1 MSPFPSVLPPSPR
14 RRRRRRLAGA
24 LAVTL
29 TAGVA
34 LALSP
39 TGPTAAA
46 AEAVC
51 ADFTRRVYTTV
62 DPTRGAQLMTTVLGE
77 SLAGDARGLTRPGTG
92 TLSAAPDPGTGL
104 VPVTRLL
111 RESDGQYLYR
121 TTSTGVAEAVAAG
134 YVSQGT
140 VFHAATTGGAC
151 LRPVT
156 ELVKGEAHRYVST
169 AAERSQLVAAG
180 WRNAGVVF
188 HLGRGS
194 LAQVFTI
201 AVIPDTQ
208 QETKTPGDPRFL
220 DRSRW
225 LVANRDRL
233 KLAFVTHTGDVTDWD
248 TPDHYMYVTASAALA
263 PLAGVVPYSLSIGNH
278 DTAAVGPGGSAA
290 DPTMTKVL
298 VRDTRT
304 FNTYLAGGTAALAGR
319 FEAGKVDNTFSTFR
333 AGGLRWLVLNLELW
347 PRPEAV
353 EWARGV
359 VAAHPRHN
367 VVVNTHSYLDA
378 TGALVQSA
386 GYGATSPQY
395 LYDRLVSASPNVKI
409 VVSGHTGTS
418 FARVDH
424 TPSGNVVNSFLLAMH
439 DGRTNPVRLL
449 EVNTTTDEVA
459 SYVYGPYTRTIFDAF
474 ATPPRPA
481 EWVR

>member
-1 MSPFPSVLPPSPR
+1 MSPFRSAPQSPSRP
-14 RRRRRRLAGA
+14 RRRRRLAGA
-24 LAVTL
+24 LCVTL
-29 TAGVA
+29 AAGAA
-34 LALSP
+34 LALSAAG
-39 TGPTAAA
+39 TTAAA
-46 AEAVC
+46 AEAQC
-51 ADFTRRVYTTV
+51 SDFTRKVYTTL

-77 SLAGDARGLTRPGTG
+77 SLAGDARGLTVPATG
-92 TLSAAPDPGTGL
+92 TLSAAPEPGTGL

-121 TTSTGVAEAVAAG
+121 TTADGVAAAVAAG

-140 VFHAATTGGAC
+140 AFHAATTGGSC

-169 AAERSQLVAAG
+169 PAERSSLVASG

-188 HLGRGS
+188 HLGRGT
-194 LAQVFTI
+194 LARVFTV

-233 KLAFVTHTGDVTDWD
+233 GLAFVTHTGDVTDWD
-248 TPDHYMYVTASAALA
+248 TPDHYMYATASAALT
-263 PLAGVVPYSLSIGNH
+263 PLDGVVPYSLSIGNH

-304 FNTYLAGGTAALAGR
+304 FNAYLGRGTAALGGR
-319 FEAGKVDNTFSTFR
+319 FEAGKVDNTYSTFS

-347 PRPEAV
+347 PRAEAV
-353 EWARGV
+353 AWAKGV

-367 VVVNTHSYLDA
+367 VIVNTHSYLDA

-395 LYDRLVSASPNVKI
+395 LYDQLVSTSPNVKI

-418 FARVDH
+418 FARVDR

-459 SYVYGPYTRTIFDAF
+459 SYVYGPYTSTVFDAF

-481 EWVR
+481 GWVR